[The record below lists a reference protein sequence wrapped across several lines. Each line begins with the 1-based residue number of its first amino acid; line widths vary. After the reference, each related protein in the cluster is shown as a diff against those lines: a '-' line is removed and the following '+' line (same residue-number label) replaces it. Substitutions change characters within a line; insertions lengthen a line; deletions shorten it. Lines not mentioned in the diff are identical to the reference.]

1 MAQTTNALSGRNAHV
16 ALSTDGA
23 TFVSISGFAVAA
35 ETDGG
40 ERQTGNTHT
49 ADTDTPIVTPGKRDA
64 LTIKTKL
71 VYTEFPTD
79 PYTTVQTAYENGSSI
94 YLRWAP
100 SIAGGSVGFE
110 TSAGIVKTMPYVGI
124 SDVAN
129 GEALMLEFDVVA
141 SRVSQKALT
150 YSSFPG
156 LPWLGPI
163 EVTWS

>member
-1 MAQTTNALSGRNAHV
+1 MAQTTNALSGRNAYV
-16 ALSTDGA
+16 ALSTNGSN
-23 TFVSISGFAVAA
+23 FVSISGFAVAA
-35 ETDGG
+35 ERDGG
-40 ERQTGNTHT
+40 ERQTGSVHT
-49 ADTDTPIVTPGKRDA
+49 ADSDMPIVTAGKRDA
-64 LTIKTKL
+64 LTVKTKL

-79 PYTTVQTAYENGSSI
+79 PYTTVQTAYENGAAV

-110 TSAGIVKTMPYVGI
+110 TSAGIVKTIPYVGV

-129 GEALMLEFDVVA
+129 GEALMLEFDVLA
-141 SRVSQKALT
+141 SRVLQKALS
-150 YSSFPG
+150 YSIFPG